1 MATQLHLEDFDW
13 RSSPE
18 RMFSQGDSMIKSTGV
33 SPASSSRVGLGEESR
48 KAEGNGALEHWKQR
62 ARLFQEALA
71 QETKRNER
79 IEQENVLLTRENLH
93 LRQSYLTPA
102 STPSLSQDIEHYLQ
116 FAVSVVDAVADLRVL
131 FYGRVERLETLENG
145 CREGK
150 WQEICLKLLQVL
162 SDFVV
167 YYRHKGQ
174 GEKGEIRGRE
184 EMDRE
189 KKGKEGID
197 RESQN
202 HMHTPSLSALIPTS
216 NQPLFTSKS
225 PAVIDRA
232 LSPGFHPAPSND
244 YNRLYDEHR
253 SLLASLNSQSDRLTR
268 LNHQLTATM
277 SSSKRLLASRP
288 GLSPY
293 RPQKDPS
300 FELIPAVTVLPPSK
314 PTISLPPSDPS
325 EGITAEIPSN
335 SPSSQSKS
343 PPRRSKYTVYKS
355 KPASGK
361 RVEPLSR
368 GQSGSRHCQGVREEG
383 WTSVGDYFKAGK
395 EEKERKEE

>member
-1 MATQLHLEDFDW
+1 
-13 RSSPE
+13 
-18 RMFSQGDSMIKSTGV
+18 MIKSTGV
-33 SPASSSRVGLGEESR
+33 SPVSSSRVGLGEESR
-48 KAEGNGALEHWKQR
+48 KAEGNSALEHWKQR

-79 IEQENVLLTRENLH
+79 IEEENVLLTRENLL
-93 LRQSYLTPA
+93 LRQSRLTPP
-102 STPSLSQDIEHYLQ
+102 SSLSLSQDIQHYLQ

-131 FYGRVERLETLENG
+131 FYGRVERVETLEEG
-145 CREGK
+145 CRQGK

-167 YYRHKGQ
+167 YYRHKEQ
-174 GEKGEIRGRE
+174 GEVRGRGEIDGEKRG
-184 EMDRE
+184 
-189 KKGKEGID
+189 KGNIN

-225 PAVIDRA
+225 PAAIDRA
-232 LSPGFHPAPSND
+232 LSPGFHPAPSSD

-300 FELIPAVTVLPPSK
+300 FELIPAVTVLPLSN
-314 PTISLPPSDPS
+314 PTISLPSSDLS
-325 EGITAEIPSN
+325 EGKTAEIPSN
-335 SPSSQSKS
+335 SPSSKSKS
-343 PPRRSKYTVYKS
+343 PPRRSKYSVYKS
-355 KPASGK
+355 KPAPGK

-383 WTSVGDYFKAGK
+383 WTSVGDYFKAAGRGE
-395 EEKERKEE
+395 EEKERKDE